1 MIHWNRLPREV
12 VESPFLEVFKKS
24 GDVALRAWFS
34 AHSVMRW
41 WLGLMILEIFSSLDG
56 SVIKIS
62 SVDRGS

>member
-1 MIHWNRLPREV
+1 VIQWNRLPREV
-12 VESPFLEVFKKS
+12 VESPFLEAFKKS

-34 AHSVMRW
+34 AHGVMRW
-41 WLGLMILEIFSSLDG
+41 WLGLMILEIFSNLDG